1 MKILKR
7 FIPFIITGAITALTL
22 CSLLLMPDL
31 CDMYGMPLSVLI
43 AAAVFTVQLSFCF
56 VPERMVHKLI
66 PSYIC
71 MGLAIVGLALVL
83 ASVIG
88 GVGGAAG
95 LVVVHA
101 VFPFCAISAIAD
113 AVAWF
118 LYCGIF
124 ADTE

>member
-22 CSLLLMPDL
+22 CSFLLMPDL

-43 AAAVFTVQLSFCF
+43 AAAVFTIQLSFCF
-56 VPERMVHKLI
+56 VPKRMAHKLI

-71 MGLAIVGLALVL
+71 IGLALVGLVLLL

-88 GVGGAAG
+88 GAAG
-95 LVVVHA
+95 LVAVRA

-118 LYCGIF
+118 LYSGIY

>member
-22 CSLLLMPDL
+22 CSFLLMPDL
-31 CDMYGMPLSVLI
+31 CDMYGMPLTVLI

-56 VPERMVHKLI
+56 VSKRMARKLI
-66 PSYIC
+66 PSYI
-71 MGLAIVGLALVL
+71 
-83 ASVIG
+83 IG
-88 GVGGAAG
+88 GLFILDLLFWLLSLAG
-95 LVVVHA
+95 LVFA
-101 VFPFCAISAIAD
+101 IALFYISFPVCAIAAIAD

-124 ADTE
+124 ADTITE